1 MRKYAIGAT
10 AVLLCGVTGTAQ
22 AQSGVTLYGLL
33 DTGVE
38 YLTHANVKGDRLVRM
53 PAITGVYPSR
63 WGFKGAEDLGGGLK
77 ATFVL
82 ESGFG
87 VGNGNSLQ
95 GGRLFG
101 RQAWVGLSGRYGT
114 LSFGRQYTMTT
125 WALADNDII
134 GPDIYG
140 MGSLDSYIPNARADN
155 SVVYK
160 VTMGQFT
167 AGAAWS
173 FGRDAAGTGNSP
185 GQGTCAGSVAGDFR
199 QCTDWSAL
207 LRYDGGS
214 FGVAASYEEQR
225 GGANAAFNFFD
236 GVAPAPFTG
245 SGGKDARAQANVY
258 VQLFGVKFDAGWLGR
273 HVSSGSAAVA
283 SVRSDMFFAG
293 AQYFITPFVELDGEA
308 FRIINTQHDT
318 RATMAT
324 VRAIYL
330 LSKRSGVYAQGT
342 YLANSAH
349 ARYSASSG
357 GPGATPGPGMNQT
370 GVMLGM
376 FHQF

>member
-1 MRKYAIGAT
+1 MKKYGLGRAM
-10 AVLLCGVTGTAQ
+10 LLCAAAGTAH
-22 AQSGVTLYGLL
+22 AQSSVTLYGLL

-38 YLTHANVKGDRLVRM
+38 FLTHANAKGDRVVRM

-63 WGFKGAEDLGGGLK
+63 WGLKGAEDLGGGLK

-87 VGNGNSLQ
+87 VDNGSSLQ

-101 RQAWVGLSGRYGT
+101 RQAWVGLAGRYGT

-125 WALADNDII
+125 WALADNDIL

-140 MGSLDSYIPNARADN
+140 IGSLDSYIPNARADN
-155 SVVYK
+155 SVAYK

-167 AGAAWS
+167 AGAAYS

-185 GQGTCAGSVAGDFR
+185 GQKWTCAGSVAGDFR

-207 LRYDGGS
+207 LKYDAGS

-225 GGANAAFNFFD
+225 GGTNAAFNFFD

-245 SGGKDARAQANVY
+245 SGGKDARAQANAY
-258 VQLFGVKFDAGWLGR
+258 VKLFGVKLDAGWLGR
-273 HVSSGSAAVA
+273 HVSTGSASVA
-283 SVRSDMFFAG
+283 SVHSNLFFAG

-308 FRIINTQHDT
+308 FRIINDQHDS

-324 VRAIYL
+324 LRRVPTWPTAGMRVTASARAAPAP
-330 LSKRSGVYAQGT
+330 RPD
-342 YLANSAH
+342 
-349 ARYSASSG
+349 
-357 GPGATPGPGMNQT
+357 PG
-370 GVMLGM
+370 
-376 FHQF
+376 